1 MKILILMPCDEQHV
15 FAATGLERRL
25 PEELADRCFSMP
37 HFMQYLINIKKT
49 NNWME
54 ALVFTMVSEKK
65 FYEQHLKEGTDN
77 VIIIGNVPK
86 TQIFDAVFNFQD
98 IDEALPYI
106 DKFMNK
112 TKTVFHGEKK
122 LTDLF
127 ENLYENKDS
136 QLALK
141 NLDATAQFIQDYLKS
156 DNSEKLKEIKE
167 NYLKE
172 KGKG

>member
-15 FAATGLERRL
+15 FAAVGLENRM
-25 PEELADRCFSMP
+25 PKELADRCFSMP
-37 HFMQYLINIKKT
+37 HFMQYLIDIKKT
-49 NNWME
+49 KNWME
-54 ALVFTMVSEKK
+54 ALTFTMVSEKK
-65 FYEQHLKEGTDN
+65 FYEHFKEDTN
-77 VIIIGNVPK
+77 NIIVIGNAPK

-98 IDEALPYI
+98 IDEALPYV

-127 ENLYENKDS
+127 ENLYEDKDS

-141 NLDATAQFIQDYLKS
+141 NLDATVNFIQDYLKS
-156 DNSEKLKEIKE
+156 DNNEKLKEIKE
-167 NYLKE
+167 KYLKE
-172 KGKG
+172 KEKG